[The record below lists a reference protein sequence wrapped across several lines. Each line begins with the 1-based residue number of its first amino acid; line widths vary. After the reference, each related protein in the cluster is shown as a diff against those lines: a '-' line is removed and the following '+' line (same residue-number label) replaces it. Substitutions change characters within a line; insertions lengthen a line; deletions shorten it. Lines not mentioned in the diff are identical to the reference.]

1 MSTFRRWRRQREQH
15 TQPIS
20 PTTESLS
27 HTPNIRIFYE
37 YLPSSSH
44 RRVQCTHAAGQQPP
58 HLCCCCCCFWDSM
71 VWKVL
76 RLRWRQVVNLSRCE
90 NLHTLLNELYLVCLV
105 DGVPGLLTG
114 VCGSRVCR
122 IHGKMAEHCFVSSP
136 HCITMQHS
144 LCRIFVTTERACTST
159 TYGPCIS
166 LYGRRVSTNTTVLL
180 AGCAACRRVDVAIF
194 AVYRKTINTLSSC
207 FEMANDVSAFRC
219 CHWSVP
225 ASAFFRGS
233 PPILLSGPHGLLWHT
248 RYRQYRTPNQKQV
261 NKRSHGLEI

>member
-1 MSTFRRWRRQREQH
+1 
-15 TQPIS
+15 
-20 PTTESLS
+20 
-27 HTPNIRIFYE
+27 
-37 YLPSSSH
+37 
-44 RRVQCTHAAGQQPP
+44 
-58 HLCCCCCCFWDSM
+58 M

-122 IHGKMAEHCFVSSP
+122 IHGKMAEHCFFCLLSTLHYNAAFSVSNIRD
-136 HCITMQHS
+136 HRKS
-144 LCRIFVTTERACTST
+144 LYEYDVWTL
-159 TYGPCIS
+159 Y